1 MFFFQ
6 NPDPSQITGLYR
18 NISMGRT
25 TLQLQRRSPSASRLW
40 GCAEQQAKHHK
51 NGGKHESSSCK
62 LITQFWRSKY
72 RRIWT
77 WNKLRCFTKK
87 ITNQSWWRVVP
98 NQNLQLSSSINY
110 FPSWPPRVHLHV
122 EIQPP
127 PACLH
132 IDPQPANVNQIHRT
146 WNPFVSTFFASTFE
160 FNLVFPFHS
169 ELSATKAPST
179 I

>member
-1 MFFFQ
+1 MDEACLWWKIAPAIQIPKYPQFWQVFFSPKMSMTTLMFFFQ

-51 NGGKHESSSCK
+51 NGGKHESSSRK

-87 ITNQSWWRVVP
+87 TQTNPDGVSFQTR
-98 NQNLQLSSSINY
+98 ICNY
-110 FPSWPPRVHLHV
+110 H
-122 EIQPP
+122 Q
-127 PACLH
+127 
-132 IDPQPANVNQIHRT
+132 
-146 WNPFVSTFFASTFE
+146 VSTI
-160 FNLVFPFHS
+160 FPHDR
-169 ELSATKAPST
+169 LGC
-179 I
+179 ICM